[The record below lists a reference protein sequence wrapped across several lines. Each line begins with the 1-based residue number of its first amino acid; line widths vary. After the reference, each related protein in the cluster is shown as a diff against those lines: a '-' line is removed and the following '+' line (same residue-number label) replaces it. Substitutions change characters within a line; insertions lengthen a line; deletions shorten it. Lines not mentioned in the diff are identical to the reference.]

1 MRTLLRHLL
10 DEREW
15 HDYDVFLPRF
25 QQAAQEL
32 AESEGPE
39 SLATLEP
46 AKRTFQ
52 GWYYGD
58 RRPNVDARRVLVHL
72 LGYTIK
78 QLWTPTSQDPAAQEP
93 VSRLGMAA
101 AHAEP
106 GVDLHEMR
114 RTGAMAARRAMD
126 FAMGAEREEVG
137 DDTIGFLGDEV
148 ARLAAAYPRVPLPEL
163 WDDLALSQEEAFR
176 LLESGRARPSQSR
189 DLLFMA
195 GALSFMMSKGS
206 HDIGDAKAAMMQART
221 ANFLA
226 RQAEHTGLTAL
237 TDGLKSL
244 ISYWANRPEDALH
257 YSQQGAATAEELR
270 GTVTPWL
277 YGLQARAAA
286 LLGDE
291 DTVRAATQRAVALR
305 EQVTPD
311 ELDALGGIFTYP
323 EVKQRY
329 YTVEAAV
336 LQGQGDARVVTAAE
350 EAVRGFSNPSDP
362 TWAFGDQA
370 GAQCNLALVRLYGD
384 DLDGAA
390 EAVRPVLDLAPSHRN
405 NGIVVSADRVRAAV
419 ARSSARDAV
428 VARDLR
434 AEIEMFRPTR
444 PALLR

>member
-15 HDYDVFLPRF
+15 HDYDVFLSRF
-25 QQAAQEL
+25 QQAAREL
-32 AESEGPE
+32 AEREGPE
-39 SLATLEP
+39 SLARLEP
-46 AKRTFQ
+46 RKRTFQ

-58 RRPNVDARRVLVHL
+58 RQPNVDARRVLVHL
-72 LGYTIK
+72 LGCTIK
-78 QLWTPTSQDPAAQEP
+78 QLWTPAPEDLGAQEP
-93 VSRLGMAA
+93 ALRFGTAA
-101 AHAEP
+101 AHAEL

-126 FAMGAEREEVG
+126 FAMGAEREQVG
-137 DDTIGFLGDEV
+137 EDTIGFLGDEV
-148 ARLAAAYPRVPLPEL
+148 TRLAAAYPKVPLSDI

-195 GALSFMMSKGS
+195 GALSFMMAKGS
-206 HDIGDAKAAMMQART
+206 HDIGDPKAALMQART

-257 YSQQGAATAEELR
+257 YAQQGAATADVLR

-291 DTVRAATQRAVALR
+291 DTVRAANQRAATLR
-305 EQVTPD
+305 EQVAPD
-311 ELDALGGIFTYP
+311 ELDALGGLFTYP

-329 YTVEAAV
+329 YAVEAAV
-336 LQGQGDARVVTAAE
+336 LLGQGDARVASAAE
-350 EAVRGFSNPSDP
+350 EAVRGFSDPSDP
-362 TWAFGDQA
+362 NWAFGDQA
-370 GAQCNLALVRLYGD
+370 GAQCNLALVRLFGE

-405 NGIVVSADRVRAAV
+405 SGIIVSADRVRAAL
-419 ARSSARDAV
+419 ARGSVRDAV

-434 AEIEMFRPTR
+434 AEIEMYRPAR
-444 PALLR
+444 PALRS

>member
-25 QQAAQEL
+25 QQAAREL
-32 AESEGPE
+32 AEREGPE
-39 SLATLEP
+39 SLARLEP

-58 RRPNVDARRVLVHL
+58 RQPNVDARRVLVHL
-72 LGYTIK
+72 LGHTIK
-78 QLWTPTSQDPAAQEP
+78 QLWTRVPEDTELRGPALQF
-93 VSRLGMAA
+93 GTAA
-101 AHAEP
+101 THAEP

-126 FAMGAEREEVG
+126 FAMGAERELVG
-137 DDTIGFLGDEV
+137 EDTVGFLGDEV
-148 ARLAAAYPRVPLPEL
+148 ARLAAAYPRVPLSEI
-163 WDDLALSQEEAFR
+163 WGDLAQSQDEAFR
-176 LLESGRARPSQSR
+176 LLESGRTRPSQSR

-195 GALSFMMSKGS
+195 GALSFMMAKGS
-206 HDIGDAKAAMMQART
+206 HDIGDPKAAMMQART
-221 ANFLA
+221 ASFCA

-237 TDGLKSL
+237 VDGLKSL
-244 ISYWANRPEDALH
+244 ISYWANRPDDALH
-257 YSQQGAATAEELR
+257 YAQQGAATAAVLQ

-286 LLGDE
+286 LLGQE
-291 DTVRAATQRAVALR
+291 ETVHTANQQARALR
-305 EQVTPD
+305 ERIVPD

-323 EVKQRY
+323 EIKQRY

-336 LQGQGDARVVTAAE
+336 LLGHGDARVASAAE
-350 EAVRGFSNPSDP
+350 DAVQGFSDPSDP
-362 TWAFGDQA
+362 DWAFGDQA

-405 NGIVVSADRVRAAV
+405 NGIVVSTDRVRAALTRGPV
-419 ARSSARDAV
+419 RDAV

-434 AEIEMFRPTR
+434 AEIEMYQPAR
-444 PALLR
+444 PALPR